1 MPSLQLRT
9 YLTARASGTPLG
21 EAADLAGFSLAEARL
36 TDAAVERGEIEAPHV
51 HVREDNEPTKEET
64 MVSGTVAGDELRWLI
79 ERIERLHEERKSIAD
94 EIKDVFAEAKDR
106 GFDTA
111 AMRCVMKLRK
121 MDPDKRDEAEAIVAV
136 YLSALG
142 MTPIEQAIALA
153 A

>member
-1 MPSLQLRT
+1 
-9 YLTARASGTPLG
+9 
-21 EAADLAGFSLAEARL
+21 
-36 TDAAVERGEIEAPHV
+36 
-51 HVREDNEPTKEET
+51 
-64 MVSGTVAGDELRWLI
+64 
-79 ERIERLHEERKSIAD
+79 
-94 EIKDVFAEAKDR
+94 VFAEAKDH